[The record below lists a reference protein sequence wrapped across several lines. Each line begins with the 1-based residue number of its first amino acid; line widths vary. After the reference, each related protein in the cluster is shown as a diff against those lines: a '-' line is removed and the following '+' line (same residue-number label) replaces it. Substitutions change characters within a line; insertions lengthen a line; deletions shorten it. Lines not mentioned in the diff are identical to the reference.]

1 MKHLDLLKANKIDN
15 TSTAVYRWINKMPA
29 DEAESKW
36 LKKTFDGLYKL
47 EQDYVLDPTTNDDK
61 ETQSIM
67 QQAEATS
74 KEWVAKIIAIHDREE
89 PAEEEEIIVPI
100 EQPVE
105 ETQQDEPQPKDTPS
119 LTSRLND
126 YLGSDSS
133 KVISKRKLIE
143 FGYQGRYP
151 TATSTIPIENQFKLK
166 REKRTSALSFT
177 LSKY

>member
-1 MKHLDLLKANKIDN
+1 MKHLDLLKANNTQN

-47 EQDYVLDPTTNDDK
+47 EQEYVLDATTNDDK
-61 ETQSIM
+61 ETQAVM

-89 PAEEEEIIVPI
+89 PAEEEEIIVPV
-100 EQPVE
+100 EPPVA
-105 ETQQDEPQPKDTPS
+105 ETKEDEPQPKDTPS

-126 YLGSDSS
+126 YLGSESS
-133 KVISKRKLIE
+133 KTISKRKLIE
-143 FGYQGRYP
+143 FGYKGRYP
-151 TATSTIPIENQFKLK
+151 TTTSTISIENQFKLK